1 MTENLAPPTRY
12 QIAAWLMMAAGL
24 LTVLYLR
31 LLPALLA
38 GLLVV
43 QLVHL
48 LAPRFVIGKLSH
60 TWSKVLV
67 VSLITLVVLGALG
80 GATTGAI
87 LYLRTEG
94 GLTGCS
100 LKWLR
105 SSKIAKCCRCGVEWL
120 AAGLLSRSS
129 RRSVEYSVHA
139 QELRK

>member
-1 MTENLAPPTRY
+1 MTDALMPATRY
-12 QIAAWLMMAAGL
+12 HIAAWLMMATGL
-24 LTVLYLR
+24 LLVLYVR

-80 GATTGAI
+80 GATAGAI

-94 GLTGCS
+94 GLTG
-100 LKWLR
+100 
-105 SSKIAKCCRCGVEWL
+105 
-120 AAGLLSRSS
+120 LLSKMAEVIENS
-129 RRSVEYSVHA
+129 R
-139 QELRK
+139 ELLPPWAGEVCFF